1 MKWKVRPSALQC
13 LHPLPISAC
22 YCSSAHDLLQSLPH
36 RKLLLLLLQ
45 LQISA
50 HQKRGRYLVPDEQQP
65 FHKAPHLP
73 VSFPCWVSLAVF
85 QPHGSQFITHSCSAG
100 SIWEPR
106 SANYE
111 TSPGTFIYYGAKPE
125 VMDTSKVL
133 LSLKGGNS
141 SRSGPQERLYHT
153 CMHTYTQA
161 YLEGRRAA
169 LSRLLTLAITALG
182 PSLHLLPLLFF
193 YPRCVYRC
201 VYILQISSQP
211 DHIAKQL
218 LGSSL

>member
-1 MKWKVRPSALQC
+1 MESETKCTTVFAST
-13 LHPLPISAC
+13 
-22 YCSSAHDLLQSLPH
+22 PH
-36 RKLLLLLLQ
+36 LCLLLQ
-45 LQISA
+45 LCSWPAAVFPTQKIAPTSLAAANLSPSEERQIFGARWTAAIS
-50 HQKRGRYLVPDEQQP
+50 QNSSPS
-65 FHKAPHLP
+65 P

-85 QPHGSQFITHSCSAG
+85 QPHGTQFITHSCSAG

-153 CMHTYTQA
+153 CIHTYTQA

-169 LSRLLTLAITALG
+169 LNNLLTLAITPLG

-218 LGSSL
+218 LGGSL